1 MMKNNRF
8 QITKKIVSEC
18 LENSAIKNDLL
29 FISLLGSSQTNEAI
43 EGYSDLDILLVLKS
57 NESGA
62 IKESTLLELK
72 KLSEEVSRDGNIE
85 VSLLTHTIF
94 DFEEYV
100 DFNYLIHYSWGEVLY
115 GSDEEYKKLFDVIV
129 KKKYSEKHR
138 KELTYYNLIHARFNL
153 VRQYVSWN
161 KFNKEKYTQAILK
174 LIIDKIVEICDWAL
188 VYRGIFRKTKR
199 EVLEDFNKNFRIEK
213 YNHIPNQAIA
223 IRANW
228 GSYNFTEE
236 ELYKFIDE
244 SILFVQE
251 LIRIIYEEHTKN

>member
-1 MMKNNRF
+1 MMKNKRL
-8 QITKKIVSEC
+8 QITERIVKEC
-18 LENSAIKNDLL
+18 IENSEIKDELL
-29 FISLLGSSQTNEAI
+29 FISLLGSSQTNEAV

-72 KLSEEVSRDGNIE
+72 RLSQKVSSDDNIE
-85 VSLLTHTIF
+85 VSLLTHTVF

-100 DFNYLIHYSWGEVLY
+100 DIEYLIHYSWGEVLF
-115 GSDEEYKKLFDVIV
+115 GSAKEYKKLFDTIV
-129 KKKYSEKHR
+129 KKKYSEKNR

-153 VRQYVSWN
+153 IRQYVSWN

-174 LIIDKIVEICDWAL
+174 LIIDKIIEICDWAL
-188 VYRGIFRKTKR
+188 VYRGIFKKTKK
-199 EVLEDFNKNFRIEK
+199 EVLEDFNNNFRIEK
-213 YNHIPNQAIA
+213 YSHIPNQAFE

-228 GSYNFTEE
+228 NSYDYTEK

-251 LIRIIYEEHTKN
+251 LVRVVYEEHTKN

>member
-1 MMKNNRF
+1 MMKSNRS

-18 LENSAIKNDLL
+18 LENSAIKSDLL

-57 NESGA
+57 SESGA

-72 KLSEEVSRDGNIE
+72 KLSEEVSSDGNIE
-85 VSLLTHTIF
+85 VSLLTHTVF

-174 LIIDKIVEICDWAL
+174 LIIDKIIEICDWAL
-188 VYRGIFRKTKR
+188 VYRGIFKKTKR

-213 YNHIPNQAIA
+213 YSHIPNQAIA

-228 GSYNFTEE
+228 SSYNFTEGE
-236 ELYKFIDE
+236 FYEFIDE